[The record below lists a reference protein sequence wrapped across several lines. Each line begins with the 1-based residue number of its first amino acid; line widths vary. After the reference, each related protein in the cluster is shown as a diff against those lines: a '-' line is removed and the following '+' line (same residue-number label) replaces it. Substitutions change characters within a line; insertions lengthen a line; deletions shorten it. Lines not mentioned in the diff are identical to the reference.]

1 MFERGEDAEPSRYPI
16 TDEDAKK
23 IIQLAET
30 AMTYTDTKKAGTRWD
45 IIFLFRKA
53 YEIGY
58 GAWWVKKQNKDE
70 KDEQ

>member
-1 MFERGEDAEPSRYPI
+1 MFENGQDAEPSRYPI

-23 IIQLAET
+23 IIQMAET
-30 AMTYTDTKKAGTRWD
+30 AMTYDVKKAGTRWD

-58 GAWWVKKQNKDE
+58 GARWVKKKENV
-70 KDEQ
+70 